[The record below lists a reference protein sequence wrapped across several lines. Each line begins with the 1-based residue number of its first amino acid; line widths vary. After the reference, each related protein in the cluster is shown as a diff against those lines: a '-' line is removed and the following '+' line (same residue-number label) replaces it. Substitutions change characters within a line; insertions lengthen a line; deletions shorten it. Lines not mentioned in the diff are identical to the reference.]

1 MHDSLKSNSRASTGT
16 NRHIWV
22 RNALVVS
29 EMVFACVLLVGA
41 GLLSRSFLNVL
52 GFQPERAAAMRVDS
66 GRNFSSRIE
75 RHSYYKEILDRAR
88 SLPGVSR
95 AGLADVLPL
104 AADRSWDITAKGKVY
119 PRGEY
124 PEGFIRVVSDGY
136 LQAMGIPLR
145 SGRDFNEGD
154 TSSSEPVAIVNET
167 VARTLWPGQDPLGQI
182 VIGEGSGNSGRPV
195 VGVVADVRHRGLEQ
209 GSGANSTSRSARRR
223 ITGRFTWLFAPGLHP
238 PRWPRRFASRCA
250 LSHRN

>member
-1 MHDSLKSNSRASTGT
+1 
-16 NRHIWV
+16 
-22 RNALVVS
+22 VS

-75 RHSYYKEILDRAR
+75 RHSYSKEILDRAR
-88 SLPGVSR
+88 SLPGASS

-167 VARTLWPGQDPLGQI
+167 VARTLWPGQDPLGQ
-182 VIGEGSGNSGRPV
+182 
-195 VGVVADVRHRGLEQ
+195 
-209 GSGANSTSRSARRR
+209 
-223 ITGRFTWLFAPGLHP
+223 
-238 PRWPRRFASRCA
+238 
-250 LSHRN
+250 